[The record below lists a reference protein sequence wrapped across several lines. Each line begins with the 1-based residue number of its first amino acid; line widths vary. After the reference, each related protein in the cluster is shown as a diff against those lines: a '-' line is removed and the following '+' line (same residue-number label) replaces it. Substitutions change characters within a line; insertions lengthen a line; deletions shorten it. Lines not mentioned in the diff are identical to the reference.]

1 MLKRKLTIAAALA
14 AALLAPA
21 MASASA
27 DGWRYVGGE
36 ADWVFV
42 MPEPS
47 RLTRAEVQRALSTP
61 MESTDGWRYVGGE
74 AGWVVEVA
82 RYRFVNGQLVH
93 AEDCLFDPSKYAL
106 IKPAAPDPRDPLQVG
121 A

>member
-21 MASASA
+21 MASATA

-36 ADWVFV
+36 AGWVFV

-47 RLTRAEVQRALSTP
+47 RLTREEVQRAPTEPLV
-61 MESTDGWRYVGGE
+61 GVWRYVGGE
-74 AGWVVEVA
+74 AGWIAEVH
-82 RYRFVNGQLVH
+82 RLTYKQGQLVH
-93 AEDCLFDPSKYAL
+93 ADDCLVHASSAT
-106 IKPAAPDPRDPLQVG
+106 PARDSGPDTRELTLG